1 MGFIYI
7 IKNKINNKV
16 YIGQTTNTVQYR
28 FAQHLT
34 NADLE
39 YKNGHLYNAMKK
51 YGKENFYV
59 ETIEEVSNKNLNERE
74 IYWIAYDSF
83 NNGYNSTIGGEGNKK
98 INYEDVIKD
107 WNNGLTVANIK
118 QKYNISNACILKI
131 FNLYNIS
138 FEERMIRFGQSKQQN
153 TDEKIL
159 ELWNLGYGL
168 REIKKN
174 FGGSRDVIKKQ
185 LLRQGITEEEIW
197 QRGLAKRGRPVEQY
211 SLNDE
216 YIATYNTAAEAA
228 RALGHS
234 NGGNIGSAAKGQ
246 RATAYGYKWKYK

>member
-74 IYWIAYDSF
+74 IYWIAYYDSF

-138 FEERMIRFGQSKQQN
+138 FEERMIRFGQSKQHA
-153 TDEKIL
+153 DYDRVY
-159 ELWNLGYGL
+159 EL
-168 REIKKN
+168 I
-174 FGGSRDVIKKQ
+174 
-185 LLRQGITEEEIW
+185 
-197 QRGLAKRGRPVEQY
+197 
-211 SLNDE
+211 LNDFR
-216 YIATYNTAAEAA
+216 NL
-228 RALGHS
+228 RLGLIS
-234 NGGNIGSAAKGQ
+234 LEEPKL
-246 RATAYGYKWKYK
+246 